1 VVTNIHVLRFGFAF
15 LPFPESEVFDQ
26 LELGTDVFGY
36 ASAETGGISDISAGV
51 GSRSLGYEVDTH
63 IFWRI
68 VSDLSLVVRY
78 GVFMPG
84 EAFLDGTS
92 RHSLYTGVTVS
103 F

>member
-1 VVTNIHVLRFGFAF
+1 MLRLGFAF
-15 LPFPESEVFDQ
+15 LPFPESEALDN
-26 LELGTDVFGY
+26 LEVGADVFGY
-36 ASAETGGISDISAGV
+36 AGAQTGGVSDISAGT
-51 GSRSLGYEVDTH
+51 GSRSLGYEADTH
-63 IFWRI
+63 IYWRI

-92 RHSLYTGVTVS
+92 RHSLYTGVTLS